1 MKSLTKLIAKSAI
14 GGGTLIGLGLLSAPA
29 QAINIWNWSFTGS
42 FAGGTQSASGT
53 FQTAD
58 VTPTAGVTYD
68 ITGITGTYNRDSV
81 AYEITGLSDYQGAA
95 NTFQWDGTSSS
106 SILSTFDGI
115 SFTTSS
121 NNAVNMYSDA
131 DEYGP
136 VSRIKTNFIGTV
148 EGPISS
154 STLSPTAVPWE
165 TDVLSVVGTTI
176 LFGFGVWSKRKSAKS
191 IQK

>member
-1 MKSLTKLIAKSAI
+1 M
-14 GGGTLIGLGLLSAPA
+14 LSAPA
-29 QAINIWNWSFTGS
+29 QAINIWNWSFTGD
-42 FAGGTQSASGT
+42 GNGDGNQSASGT

-106 SILSTFDGI
+106 SILSNFDGI
-115 SFTTSS
+115 SFSTSS
-121 NNAVNMYSDA
+121 NAVNMYFNDVGYQPIDSTVTTFLNNDDA
-131 DEYGP
+131 I
-136 VSRIKTNFIGTV
+136 V
-148 EGPISS
+148 S

>member
-1 MKSLTKLIAKSAI
+1 M
-14 GGGTLIGLGLLSAPA
+14 LSAPA

-106 SILSTFDGI
+106 PILSNFDGI
-115 SFTTSS
+115 AFTTSS
-121 NNAVNMYSDA
+121 NNAVNMYLDA
-131 DEYGP
+131 DDYGP
-136 VSRIKTNFIGTV
+136 IDKTITNFFPV
-148 EGPISS
+148 EGTIVS

>member
-1 MKSLTKLIAKSAI
+1 M
-14 GGGTLIGLGLLSAPA
+14 
-29 QAINIWNWSFTGS
+29 
-42 FAGGTQSASGT
+42 
-53 FQTAD
+53 
-58 VTPTAGVTYD
+58 TPTAGVTYD

-106 SILSTFDGI
+106 SILSNFDGI

-121 NNAVNMYSDA
+121 NAVNMYSDA
-131 DEYGP
+131 DDYAP
-136 VSRIKTNFIGTV
+136 IDRIKTNFITV
-148 EGPISS
+148 EGTIVS

-165 TDVLSVVGTTI
+165 TDALSVVGTTI

-191 IQK
+191 LEK

>member
-1 MKSLTKLIAKSAI
+1 M
-14 GGGTLIGLGLLSAPA
+14 
-29 QAINIWNWSFTGS
+29 
-42 FAGGTQSASGT
+42 
-53 FQTAD
+53 
-58 VTPTAGVTYD
+58 TPTAGVIYN
-68 ITGITGTYNRDSV
+68 ITGITGTYNRESV
-81 AYEITGLSDYQGAA
+81 AYEITGLSDYVGAD
-95 NTFQWDGTSSS
+95 NTFMWDGTSSS
-106 SILSTFDGI
+106 SILASFDGI

-165 TDVLSVVGTTI
+165 TDALSVVGTTI

-191 IQK
+191 LEK